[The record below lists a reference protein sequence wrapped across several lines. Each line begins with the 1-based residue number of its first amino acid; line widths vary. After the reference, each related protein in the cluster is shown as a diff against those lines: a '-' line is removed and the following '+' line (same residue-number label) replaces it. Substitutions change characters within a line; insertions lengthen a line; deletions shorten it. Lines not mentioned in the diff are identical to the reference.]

1 MAPEVFRGEQYTT
14 KADVFS
20 FALIL
25 WEMMTGQELFP
36 GYQPPNAAAAM
47 AYEGT
52 HWNRILW
59 LSDSAVHL
67 MSGRKG
73 SHFWLRSLAS
83 WINEDSWLSGL
94 RPAISSSAH
103 PSLARLVQQ
112 LWDADANARPTF
124 AEIVQYF
131 DTLQRERSGAPGSYS
146 MMQSLA

>member
-52 HWNRILW
+52 H
-59 LSDSAVHL
+59 
-67 MSGRKG
+67 
-73 SHFWLRSLAS
+73 
-83 WINEDSWLSGL
+83 
-94 RPAISSSAH
+94 
-103 PSLARLVQQ
+103 
-112 LWDADANARPTF
+112 
-124 AEIVQYF
+124 
-131 DTLQRERSGAPGSYS
+131 
-146 MMQSLA
+146 